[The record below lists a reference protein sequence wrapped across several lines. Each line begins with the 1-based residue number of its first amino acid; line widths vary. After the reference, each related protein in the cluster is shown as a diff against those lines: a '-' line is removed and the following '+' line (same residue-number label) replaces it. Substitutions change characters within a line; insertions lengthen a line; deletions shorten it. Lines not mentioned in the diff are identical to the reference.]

1 MENNNAPIWE
11 WEDAVEFIA
20 ERCDIDRD
28 IIEEVLEL
36 EFEYE
41 RSIGIVED

>member
-11 WEDAVEFIA
+11 WDDAVEFIA
-20 ERCDIDRD
+20 ERCDIDTD
-28 IIEEVLEL
+28 IIEKVLEL